1 MGCFLKLP
9 KKDANQDSFD
19 RSLNLALETIPFGA
33 DIVDGEGTILFL
45 NSEMR
50 KLFGNQVGKRCW
62 EIYKDDKS
70 QCNSCP
76 LKSKFELGKTKSLE
90 TNNVFGGKSFNITH
104 TSINFAGKNAYLEIF
119 QDITQHREM
128 EKKLKRQLFA
138 LESAANAVIITDN
151 SGCIKWVNKAFTKLT
166 GYSQAEVLGKNP
178 RILKSGNHDSSFYKS
193 LWDTALSGKMWQ
205 GEIINRR
212 KDGSLYVDLMT
223 ITPLSEE
230 GQVVNFIAI
239 KQDISERKKMEE
251 ALRSREQ
258 GLNKTQ
264 EIAHLGS
271 WELDLAENKL
281 SWSDEVYRMFG
292 LEPAEF
298 GASYETFLDRIH
310 PDDRKAVDDAYSDSL
325 REGKDTYEIDHRIVR
340 KSDGEIRFVHE
351 KCEHVK
357 DESGRIMRSI
367 GMVQDIT
374 ESKKTEEEILMLNE
388 KLKQRAFELDA
399 ANREL
404 EAFSYSASHDLRAPL
419 RSIDG
424 FGRILEEEYG
434 KALDEKGK
442 QFLGRLRNATQKM
455 GQLIDDLLNLSKVT
469 RAGICKEKVDL
480 SRIAT
485 EIAAKLKE
493 NDSGRKVEF
502 IIADGITAK
511 CDKNLIKVAMENL
524 LGNAWKFTSKHENA
538 RIEFGFIKD
547 KEAYFVRDD
556 GAGFDMEYAGKLFNP
571 FQRLH
576 SSRDFKGTGIGLSI
590 VYRIINKHGGNIW
603 AEGSVEKGAAF
614 YFTLP

>member
-1 MGCFLKLP
+1 MKLP
-9 KKDANQDSFD
+9 KKDANQDNFE

-70 QCNSCP
+70 QCNFCP
-76 LKSKFELGKTKSLE
+76 LKSKFELGKTKSIE

-128 EKKLKRQLFA
+128 EKKLTRQLFA
-138 LESAANAVIITDN
+138 LESAANATIITDN
-151 SGCIKWVNKAFTKLT
+151 SGNIKWVNKAFTKIT
-166 GYSQAEVLGKNP
+166 GYSPNEVIGKNP
-178 RILKSGNHDSSFYKS
+178 RLLKSGNHDNSFYKN
-193 LWDTALSGKMWQ
+193 LWDTALSGKVWQ

-223 ITPLSEE
+223 ITPLSED
-230 GQVVNFIAI
+230 GQVTDFIAI
-239 KQDISERKKMEE
+239 KQDITERKKMEE
-251 ALRSREQ
+251 ALRDREQ
-258 GLNKTQ
+258 RLNKTQ

-271 WELDLAENKL
+271 WELDLAENRL
-281 SWSDEVYRMFG
+281 SWSDEVYRIFG
-292 LEPAEF
+292 LKPAEF
-298 GASYETFLDRIH
+298 GASYENFLEIVH
-310 PDDRKAVDDAYSDSL
+310 PDDRKAVDTAYSVSL
-325 REGKDTYEIDHRIVR
+325 REGKDSYEIKHRIVR
-340 KSDGEIRFVHE
+340 KSDGELRFVHE
-351 KCEHVK
+351 KCEHVRDK
-357 DESGRIMRSI
+357 SGKVIRSI
-367 GMVQDIT
+367 GMMQDIT
-374 ESKKTEEEILMLNE
+374 DSKKTEEEILMLNE

-424 FGRILEEEYG
+424 FSRILEEEYG

-442 QFLGRLRNATQKM
+442 QFLGKLRNATQKM

-469 RAGICKEKVDL
+469 RTDMHIEKVDL
-480 SRIAT
+480 SRIAM
-485 EIAAKLKE
+485 EIAANLKE

-502 IIADGITAK
+502 IIADGVTAK
-511 CDKNLIKVAMENL
+511 CDKNLIKAAMENL
-524 LGNAWKFTSKHENA
+524 LGNAWKFTANHEKA
-538 RIEFGFIKD
+538 RIEFGFVKD
-547 KEAYFVRDD
+547 KKAYFIRDD
-556 GAGFDMEYAGKLFNP
+556 GAGFDMEYAGKLFSP

-590 VYRIINKHGGNIW
+590 VDRIIKKHGGNIW
-603 AEGSVEKGAAF
+603 AEGGVEKGAVF